1 MLAIFKTGGKQYSV
15 KAGQILKVEKLE
27 GKKGD
32 SVSFKDVLAIAGS
45 SENMIGVPLVEGAVV
60 EARILDQIRDK
71 KIIVFQKRRRK
82 NYRSTQGHRQYLT
95 VLKIE
100 SISRGNKKLT
110 TAKKEVITAT
120 KSKKGTT
127 KTNET
132 VKKIIT
138 KKTGA
143 IKKVTKKTGAI
154 KKVTKKTATKKI
166 VKKPKKKDK

>member
-15 KAGQILKVEKLE
+15 KTGQILKVEKLE

-45 SENMIGVPLVEGAVV
+45 SENMIGAPIVEGAVV
-60 EARILDQIRDK
+60 EAKILDQIRDK
-71 KIIVFQKRRRK
+71 KIIVFKKRRRK

-100 SISRGNKKLT
+100 SISIGNKKLI
-110 TAKKEVITAT
+110 TAKKEVITKT
-120 KSKKGTT
+120 KSKKEIT
-127 KTNET
+127 KTAGT
-132 VKKIIT
+132 AKKVIT

-143 IKKVTKKTGAI
+143 IKKV
-154 KKVTKKTATKKI
+154 VKKTATKKI